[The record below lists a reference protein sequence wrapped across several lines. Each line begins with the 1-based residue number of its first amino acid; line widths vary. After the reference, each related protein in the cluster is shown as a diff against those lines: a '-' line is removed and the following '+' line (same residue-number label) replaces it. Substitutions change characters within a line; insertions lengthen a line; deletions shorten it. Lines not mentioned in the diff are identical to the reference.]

1 VVTFRGNLSIVSSV
15 EPASELLRVEQ
26 FINTRDLDP
35 VADEVASPAELAA
48 WLESQGQGTLAVD
61 PDGHAR
67 ALALREALR
76 GLALANN
83 GGTLYPVDLA
93 TLNRAAAETGLRPR
107 FVRGGARLEPEAGGL
122 DAALGRLVATV
133 YQAMA
138 DGTWQRMKAC
148 RRHDC
153 RWAFIDESP
162 NGKRTWCSMQTC
174 GNRAK
179 ARRHRERAGDHS

>member
-1 VVTFRGNLSIVSSV
+1 M

-93 TLNRAAAETGLRPR
+93 PLNRAAAETGLRPR

>member
-1 VVTFRGNLSIVSSV
+1 VSEHESGT
-15 EPASELLRVEQ
+15 PELLLVVR
-26 FINTRDLDP
+26 FINTLDLER
-35 VADEVASPAELAA
+35 VAEDEVGSPARLASWLAA
-48 WLESQGQGTLAVD
+48 EGQGEVAVD
-61 PDGHAR
+61 PGGHTR

-93 TLNRAAAETGLRPR
+93 TLNQAAAETRLRPR
-107 FVRGGARLEPEAGGL
+107 FVRGGARLEPDAAGL
-122 DAALGRLVATV
+122 DAVLGRFVAAV
-133 YQAMA
+133 YQAVG
-138 DGTWQRMKAC
+138 DGSWERMKAC

-153 RWAFIDESP
+153 RFVFLDETR

-179 ARRHRERAGDHS
+179 ARRHRQRVAAQG

>member
-1 VVTFRGNLSIVSSV
+1 MN
-15 EPASELLRVEQ
+15 PAATVPAELVWVEQ

-35 VADEVASPAELAA
+35 VADEVATPAELAT
-48 WLESQGQGTLAVD
+48 WLESRGQGVVAVD
-61 PDGHAR
+61 RDGHAR

-83 GGTLYPVDLA
+83 GGNLYPVDLA

-122 DAALGRLVATV
+122 DAALGRLVAAV

-138 DGTWQRMKAC
+138 DGSWLRLKAC
-148 RRHDC
+148 RRDDC
-153 RWAFIDESP
+153 RWAFVDESP
-162 NGKRTWCSMQTC
+162 NGRRTWCSMRTC

-179 ARRHRERAGDHS
+179 ARRHRARLLESV